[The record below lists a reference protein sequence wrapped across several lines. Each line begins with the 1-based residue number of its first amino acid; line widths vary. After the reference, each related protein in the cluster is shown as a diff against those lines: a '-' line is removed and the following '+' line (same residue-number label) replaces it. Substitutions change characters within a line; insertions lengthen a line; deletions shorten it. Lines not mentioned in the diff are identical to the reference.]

1 MQVNLAPPKPRIAM
15 ARPDATCISVKTNVT
30 ILMTR
35 WSTPDSVAPSPV
47 SGRSHLKEATRA
59 HPAWTEYSIDHV
71 RSTTPLINP
80 PIIPTEAVGSLNRPV
95 S

>member
-1 MQVNLAPPKPRIAM
+1 M
-15 ARPDATCISVKTNVT
+15 ASPDATNTSVETTVT
-30 ILMTR
+30 IPITR
-35 WSTPDSVAPSPV
+35 RSTPDSVAPSPA
-47 SGRSHLKEATRA
+47 SGRSHLKEAIRA

-71 RSTTPLINP
+71 KSMAPPINP